1 MIRKRFVFSGHVQG
15 VGFRWRAKKAAEMY
29 GVTGWVRNDWNGSVT
44 MEVQG
49 SEEQIDQVTAAIRRG
64 MYIRIDRTES
74 RTIPVDPDEREFRT
88 EYD

>member
-1 MIRKRFVFSGHVQG
+1 MIRKRIIFSGSVQG

-44 MEVQG
+44 MEAQG
-49 SEEQIDQVTAAIRRG
+49 TEEQIDQVTAAIRRG
-64 MYIRIDRTES
+64 MFIRIDHAES

>member
-64 MYIRIDRTES
+64 MYIRIDTIEC
-74 RTIPVDPDEREFRT
+74 RTIPADPDVRGFRT